1 MFVMR
6 RRKMWGST
14 ASVYLFLIALFD
26 TLTLICGMIPEWMEY
41 AEIMIFKELH
51 PATCKLEKF
60 LFYTVADTAIW
71 LLLAFTADRFLAVC
85 FPLYKRKICRLSRA
99 YMSAIFILSIAI
111 VKNFH
116 VFWTRGPQYKEVDGV
131 LTLKKMCGR
140 PTKAYENF
148 EYLVRPWIVFAL
160 VNMLPLLAITSF
172 NIAIIATL
180 VMVSR
185 NSTALEPGKSGT
197 DKKVKRT
204 YSQTTVMCI
213 AASVLF
219 MVCITPS
226 IVILIGRPWWQ
237 DDNNAYDVA
246 KALSNQIVYL
256 NHSLNIVLYCLT
268 GRRFRQEMVSMF
280 RRKESGASPYY
291 AGNQSGFSVR
301 VKNTIKRDTT
311 NNIGTPIS
319 SNKFNSED
327 SEESLRT
334 VKSITVADSSESSL

>member
-1 MFVMR
+1 MFVMKR
-6 RRKMWGST
+6 KKMWGST

-26 TLTLICGMIPEWMEY
+26 SLTLITGMIPEWMEY
-41 AEIMIFKELH
+41 AEIMVFKELH

-60 LFYTVADTAIW
+60 LFYTTADTAIW
-71 LLLAFTADRFLAVC
+71 LLLAFTADRFMAVC
-85 FPLYKRKICRLSRA
+85 FPLLKRKVYTMKRA
-99 YMSAIFILSIAI
+99 YISAVVILCVAI

-116 VFWTRGPQYKEVDGV
+116 VFWTRGPQYTEEDGV

-148 EYLVRPWIVFAL
+148 EYLVRPWIVFAV
-160 VNMLPLLAITSF
+160 VNVIPFIAITSF
-172 NIAIIATL
+172 NVAIIVTL

-185 NSTALEPGKSGT
+185 NSTTLEPGKTGG
-197 DKKVKRT
+197 DKKMKRT

-219 MVCITPS
+219 LVCITPS

-237 DDNNAYDVA
+237 DDNEAYDVS

-268 GRRFRQEMVSMF
+268 GRRFRDEMVAMF
-280 RRKESGASPYY
+280 KRKASTPSYNPGAHSGY
-291 AGNQSGFSVR
+291 SVR
-301 VKNTIKRDTT
+301 VRNATVRTT
-311 NNIGTPIS
+311 QTKLGSPVS
-319 SNKFNSED
+319 SGKFD
-327 SEESLRT
+327 SEESQGST
-334 VKSITVADSSESSL
+334 KTGKSLTVADSSESTL